1 VVRGYNVVVGG
12 GMGATHGDET
22 TYPLVGQVIGYCD
35 MSNVNA
41 VAEAVVTTQ
50 RDYGNRSN
58 RRRARLKYTIE
69 DRGIEWFRDE
79 VNSRLA
85 VKLAPAAAY
94 KFVGNGDRMGWQTGA
109 DGHAHLTL
117 FVENGRIADV
127 GDWRLKSALREIATR
142 FDVSFIITPN
152 QNLIVARVSP
162 AAKAEVEAI
171 LESHGVARR
180 ASALR
185 EAAMACVALPTCAL
199 ALTESERYMPSLITK
214 IDALLAA
221 KGLGGAA
228 INMRMT
234 GCPNGCARPYI
245 AEIGFVG
252 RNPGRYNV
260 HLGGAKDGSRVAPMV
275 AENADEAGILS
286 LLGGWFEA
294 YAAGRQADESFGD
307 FAVRAGLS
315 AAA

>member
-1 VVRGYNVVVGG
+1 
-12 GMGATHGDET
+12 
-22 TYPLVGQVIGYCD
+22 
-35 MSNVNA
+35 
-41 VAEAVVTTQ
+41 
-50 RDYGNRSN
+50 
-58 RRRARLKYTIE
+58 
-69 DRGIEWFRDE
+69 
-79 VNSRLA
+79 
-85 VKLAPAAAY
+85 
-94 KFVGNGDRMGWQTGA
+94 MGWQTGA